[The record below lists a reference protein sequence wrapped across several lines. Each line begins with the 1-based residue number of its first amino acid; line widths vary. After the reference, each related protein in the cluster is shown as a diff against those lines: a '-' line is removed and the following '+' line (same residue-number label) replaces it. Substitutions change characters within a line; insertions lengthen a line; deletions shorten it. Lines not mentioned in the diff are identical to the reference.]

1 MARHEIEQ
9 AIHAYETMHRE
20 AWIELCVSMGFHF

>member
-1 MARHEIEQ
+1 MAGYEIEQ

-20 AWIELCVSMGFHF
+20 ARIELCASMG

>member
-9 AIHAYETMHRE
+9 AIHAYEMMHRE
-20 AWIELCVSMGFHF
+20 ARIELCASMG